1 MSRQRTYKVKEAFYT
16 LQGEGAQAGRAA
28 VFLRFTGCNLW
39 SGREEDRHAAVCK
52 FCDTDFIGTNGAN
65 GGRYTTEECAE
76 LVSSLWPGDPASKKV
91 PGVPYVVCTG
101 GEPLLQ
107 LDEPLISA
115 LQSRGFEVA
124 VETNGTLPVPA
135 AIDWVCVSPKADAD
149 LVVTRGDELKLVYPQ
164 TEANAQPERFTK
176 LDFQHFFLQP
186 KDEAGRD
193 NTAATVAYCM
203 AHPQWRVSLQT
214 HKIMG
219 IE

>member
-1 MSRQRTYKVKEAFYT
+1 MSEKRRYKVKEAFYT

-39 SGREEDRHAAVCK
+39 SGREEDRDGAVCH
-52 FCDTDFIGTNGAN
+52 FCDTDFVGTDGTN
-65 GGRYTTEECAE
+65 GGRYSRSECAD
-76 LVSSLWPGDPASKKV
+76 LVAGLWPG
-91 PGVPYVVCTG
+91 GGRPYVVCTG

-107 LDEPLISA
+107 LDEPLITA
-115 LQSRGFEVA
+115 LHDRGFEVA

-135 AIDWVCVSPKADAD
+135 GIDWVCVSPKAAAG
-149 LVVTRGDELKLVYPQ
+149 LAVSTGDELKLVFPQ
-164 TEANAQPERFTK
+164 TEPEAQPERFTS

-186 KDEAGRD
+186 KDETGTD
-193 NTAATVAYCM
+193 HTAATVAYCM
-203 AHPQWRVSLQT
+203 AHPRWRVSLQT